1 MDIPTA
7 REVKEDLH
15 DLFTSN
21 STTLDRAVGNFSA
34 APNQQTLDYQPLL
47 GLSVTNPEVE
57 FLTSTSLKYPRKL
70 LPIMQKDVL
79 RSLFVMHSC
88 AVATPGGRAL
98 VLASH
103 LGKRVLLCSAP

>member
-1 MDIPTA
+1 
-7 REVKEDLH
+7 VKVDQH

-21 STTLDRAVGNFSA
+21 STTMDRAVGNFSA

-57 FLTSTSLKYPRKL
+57 FLRSTSLKYPRKL

-79 RSLFVMHSC
+79 RSLFVMHSNSC